1 MSINS
6 HVTPPL
12 GAHNNCIRLDTIFS
26 RDVGSRYRPTPNSPD
41 VTLAATDRTR
51 ATAIQN
57 STWDVDIIKRIS
69 RDALG
74 SKDETFRGDE
84 SNRNTLWTSIV
95 KSLQRA
101 FEQKDPA
108 STALFDLA
116 DATKEVNAI
125 FNAILFS
132 TLTSLTSP
140 NSAARRWVE
149 ASGRAS
155 PQDGKRALLEVT
167 KRLIPRVVRPLGHDE
182 ELCSIF
188 FNSEKDP
195 DLLIQ
200 DFDACLTA
208 IGNGPSGPLD
218 EMMAKKQ
225 LLASLDTKFYDKV
238 ITPLRLDVELAKV
251 DLEDIYAHVLEV
263 WDANAGKW
271 KHMPFVDKNILYSG
285 QPSDIDV
292 KALIRD
298 FQFHIDA
305 ANKVLAT
312 LSDEDAH
319 DEPTT
324 RWPTPATGK
333 PTGKQGVHFPPSSWR
348 DRQNRRGDGKF
359 HGRKR
364 DWKHRFATS
373 PLPKGGNWPQGDRR
387 RDNDKKN
394 FGMHSVSFHVLS
406 KAFVPECVRCPP
418 GFWHDSA
425 NCPTADI
432 ECDECVIEQ
441 ADDAD
446 GLVSAFQTAFDT
458 EDDTAFARLCAQHE
472 HPLVRQDEEP
482 FTFSETFDVG
492 LRAQYA
498 GLTPS
503 QPSLLATRVHSA
515 RTALRELKQV
525 AGGAEPDAQHF
536 PMVHFGS
543 ATPSVIDDA
552 VVEHE
557 PEVAIGAEEDARIY
571 PKQFVDG
578 EPPFE
583 KSFMDKVSVQLGFFE
598 PDPEVSANSFNPLPP
613 YISSTHESTSMA
625 DTESDDED
633 LHDAVPPPAPRVGG
647 VRTPSIGTF
656 LTAAT
661 IPALFL
667 CVSIAMI
674 DTVTATTL
682 CDEEI
687 APRSVVYGA
696 YSGYQNGTVYYFTD
710 PDLLDTGPADSYLQ
724 HLQSGL

>member
-1 MSINS
+1 M
-6 HVTPPL
+6 T
-12 GAHNNCIRLDTIFS
+12 
-26 RDVGSRYRPTPNSPD
+26 
-41 VTLAATDRTR
+41 
-51 ATAIQN
+51 
-57 STWDVDIIKRIS
+57 
-69 RDALG
+69 
-74 SKDETFRGDE
+74 DE

-101 FEQKDPA
+101 FEQKDPTNA
-108 STALFDLA
+108 ALFDLA

-140 NSAARRWVE
+140 NSPPRRWVD

-155 PQDGKRALLEVT
+155 PQDGERALLEVT
-167 KRLIPRVVRPLGHDE
+167 KRLIPRVVRPLRHYE

-195 DLLIQ
+195 DPLIQ

-225 LLASLDTKFYDKV
+225 LLASLDTEFYDKV

-251 DLEDIYAHVLEV
+251 DLEDIYAHVLEI
-263 WDANAGKW
+263 WDANAGKR
-271 KHMPFVDKNILYSG
+271 KHVPLTDKNILYSG
-285 QPSDIDV
+285 QPSDVDV
-292 KALIRD
+292 KALIRE

-305 ANKVLAT
+305 ANK
-312 LSDEDAH
+312 
-319 DEPTT
+319 
-324 RWPTPATGK
+324 
-333 PTGKQGVHFPPSSWR
+333 
-348 DRQNRRGDGKF
+348 NRRVDGKF
-359 HGRKR
+359 HGRRR
-364 DWKHRFATS
+364 DLKHRFAAS
-373 PLPKGGNWPQGDRR
+373 PLPKDGNWPQGVRR
-387 RDNDKKN
+387 HNGDKKN
-394 FGMHSVSFHVLS
+394 YGMHSVSFHVLS
-406 KAFVPECVRCPP
+406 KLAFVPECVRCPP

-432 ECDECVIEQ
+432 ECDKCVVEQ

-458 EDDTAFARLCAQHE
+458 EDDTAFARLCAQHD

-482 FTFSETFDVG
+482 FTFSEDIDVG

-498 GLTPS
+498 GLTPT
-503 QPSLLATRVHSA
+503 QPSLLATRVHEA

-525 AGGAEPDAQHF
+525 AGGAESDTQHF

-543 ATPSVIDDA
+543 ATPSVIGDA

-557 PEVAIGAEEDARIY
+557 PEVAIETESDALIY
-571 PKQFVDG
+571 PKQFADG

-583 KSFMDKVSVQLGFFE
+583 QSFMDNMSVKLGFFE
-598 PDPEVSANSFNPLPP
+598 PEPQVSLQSFSPLPP
-613 YISSTHESTSMA
+613 YISSTHDSASVA
-625 DTESDDED
+625 DTEFDDGD

-647 VRTPSIGTF
+647 VRTPSIGAF
-656 LTAAT
+656 LTAAA

-674 DTVTATTL
+674 DTVTATAL
-682 CDEEI
+682 CDVEI

-696 YSGYQNGTVYYFTD
+696 YSGYQNGTVDYFHG
-710 PDLLDTGPADSYLQ
+710 PDLLDTGPADFYNIFNLDSDGFGIYSLNFQFDSYNNFNLCELCSVDHFQ
-724 HLQSGL
+724 GG